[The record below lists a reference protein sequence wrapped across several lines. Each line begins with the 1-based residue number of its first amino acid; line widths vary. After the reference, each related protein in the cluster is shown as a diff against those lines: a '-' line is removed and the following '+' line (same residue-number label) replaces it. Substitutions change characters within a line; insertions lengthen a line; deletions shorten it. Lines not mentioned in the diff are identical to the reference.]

1 MNERSIEIT
10 TQDGVMPVFVASP
23 ETPGPLP
30 LVILYMD
37 FWGVRGELRDVARR
51 IASQGYC
58 CALPDLYYRQGT
70 VRIERRDA
78 GGRMKSWHLLDAADR
93 ERVLE
98 PLRRLTD
105 DMAMD
110 DTDALLRHL
119 ASDAAVRR
127 GPIGCIGYCLGGRLV
142 VRAGARHPDR
152 IVAMASLHPTTLV
165 TEGPDSPHQLIS
177 RLRGE
182 IYFGLAELDRHS
194 PPSMIATVRETLT
207 RSEVEGRIE
216 VHSGIDHGYSL
227 PDRDIYDR
235 EASERD
241 WASILAMLHRRLN
254 PAAESRSPSP
264 P

>member
-1 MNERSIEIT
+1 MNERSIEIAT
-10 TQDGVMPVFVASP
+10 HDGVMPVFVASP
-23 ETPGPLP
+23 EMGAPFP

-37 FWGVRGELRDVARR
+37 FWGVREELRDVARR
-51 IASQGYC
+51 IASHGYC
-58 CALPDLYYRQGT
+58 CALPDLYYRQGM
-70 VRIERRDA
+70 VRIERRDEE
-78 GGRMKSWHLLDAADR
+78 GRMKSWHLLEASDR

-105 DMAMD
+105 DMAMA
-110 DTDALLRHL
+110 DTDALLRQMD
-119 ASDAAVRR
+119 SDAAVRR
-127 GPIGCIGYCLGGRLV
+127 GPVGCIGYCLGGRLV

-165 TEGPDSPHQLIS
+165 TEGPDSPHQLIPY
-177 RLRGE
+177 LRGE

-194 PPSMIATVRETLT
+194 PPSMIATLRETLM
-207 RSEVEGRIE
+207 RSEVEGRIQ
-216 VHSGIDHGYSL
+216 VHAGIDHGYSL

-235 EASERD
+235 AASEHD
-241 WASILAMLHRRLN
+241 WTSILAMLHRRLN